1 MRRLHLASLGVVALL
16 AAACGGG
23 GGGRSKGS
31 SRPQVVVLDIEGAG
45 EKMQARIEELTARR
59 FDVIDAD
66 AYWDAARKL
75 KAKKLTRRN
84 IARVATE
91 LGAVAVVHGK
101 ATGKKRRQV
110 VTIYVRD
117 AGSGKLL
124 ERYRLTVKNGVV
136 AKKGKRRL
144 ERKLLAQVKG
154 APAAEPAAAEEAA
167 GEEETAAAEANESAG
182 AKTAA
187 KGEGKK
193 AGGDEEEEEPPLPPV
208 KYDESGQAVDDE
220 LPPM

>member
-1 MRRLHLASLGVVALL
+1 MRRLVWIGLALL
-16 AAACGGG
+16 VAAGCAAGK
-23 GGGRSKGS
+23 SKGP
-31 SRPQVVVLDIEGAG
+31 SRPQVVVLDIEGASAPV
-45 EKMQARIEELTARR
+45 QARIEKLTARR

-66 AYWDAARKL
+66 TYWDAARRL

-91 LGAVAVVHGK
+91 LGALAVVHGK

-117 AGSGKLL
+117 AESGKLL
-124 ERYRLTVKNGVV
+124 ERYRLTVRNGKV
-136 AKKGKRRL
+136 AKKGKRQL
-144 ERKLLAQVKG
+144 ERKLLARVKG
-154 APAAEPAAAEEAA
+154 APPAAEEP
-167 GEEETAAAEANESAG
+167 GEEETAAAPPDKAG
-182 AKTAA
+182 ETTAA
-187 KGEGKK
+187 AKPE
-193 AGGDEEEEEPPLPPV
+193 EEEEEPPLPPV

>member
-1 MRRLHLASLGVVALL
+1 MRRLVWMGVVALV
-16 AAACGGG
+16 AAGCAGSAGS
-23 GGGRSKGS
+23 RKGP

-45 EKMQARIEELTARR
+45 RPVQSRIEELTARR
-59 FDVIDAD
+59 FDVIASDT
-66 AYWDAARKL
+66 YWDAARRL

-84 IARVATE
+84 IARVATD

-117 AGSGKLL
+117 AESGKLL
-124 ERYRLTVKNGVV
+124 ERYRLTVKNGKV
-136 AKKGKRRL
+136 AKKGRRQL
-144 ERKLLAQVKG
+144 ERKLLARVKG
-154 APAAEPAAAEEAA
+154 APPGEPAADEEEA
-167 GEEETAAAEANESAG
+167 GEETAAAPPDKDKGGEE
-182 AKTAA
+182 TAA
-187 KGEGKK
+187 TKE
-193 AGGDEEEEEPPLPPV
+193 EEEEEPPLPPV

>member
-1 MRRLHLASLGVVALL
+1 MRRLVWIGLALL
-16 AAACGGG
+16 VAAGCAAGK
-23 GGGRSKGS
+23 SKGP
-31 SRPQVVVLDIEGAG
+31 SRPQVVVLDIEGASAPV
-45 EKMQARIEELTARR
+45 QARIEKLTARR

-66 AYWDAARKL
+66 TYWDAARRL

-91 LGAVAVVHGK
+91 LGALAVVHGK

-117 AGSGKLL
+117 AESGKLL
-124 ERYRLTVKNGVV
+124 ERYRLTVRNGKV
-136 AKKGKRRL
+136 AKKGKRQL
-144 ERKLLAQVKG
+144 ERKLLARVKG
-154 APAAEPAAAEEAA
+154 PPPPAEPAAAEEA
-167 GEEETAAAEANESAG
+167 GEEETAAAEPVGDKGAG
-182 AKTAA
+182 DKTAA
-187 KGEGKK
+187 KGE
-193 AGGDEEEEEPPLPPV
+193 AEEEEEPPLPPV